1 MSHQQKT
8 LWTKDFTSIAIATIL
23 TAVGGEAMN
32 LPISLLVFDET
43 GSTFLSALV
52 LICGVLPD
60 IVLSVL
66 VAPLIDKG
74 GKKKWIVGL
83 DIVTAVLY
91 AVMGLYIS
99 GHAFNYLLYLIF
111 VLAVGTISVFY
122 RLAYDAWYP
131 NLIPNGMEQKGYA
144 VSNTI
149 YPLVII
155 AMSPAA
161 TFLYEKISMAHI
173 FYLVAGITMVSVIV
187 ESRIHEEKEEAQD
200 DYTWKQ
206 YCQDIRE
213 GFHYLKKKRAFVT
226 SILI

>member
-155 AMSPAA
+155 TMSPGR
-161 TFLYEKISMAHI
+161 LYLEAVLSGYQGRISLSEKRKGHS
-173 FYLVAGITMVSVIV
+173 
-187 ESRIHEEKEEAQD
+187 
-200 DYTWKQ
+200 
-206 YCQDIRE
+206 
-213 GFHYLKKKRAFVT
+213 
-226 SILI
+226 

>member
-83 DIVTAVLY
+83 DIVTAVCIQLP
-91 AVMGLYIS
+91 VVSDICPCS
-99 GHAFNYLLYLIF
+99 GNNLS
-111 VLAVGTISVFY
+111 VLPSCI
-122 RLAYDAWYP
+122 
-131 NLIPNGMEQKGYA
+131 
-144 VSNTI
+144 
-149 YPLVII
+149 
-155 AMSPAA
+155 
-161 TFLYEKISMAHI
+161 
-173 FYLVAGITMVSVIV
+173 
-187 ESRIHEEKEEAQD
+187 
-200 DYTWKQ
+200 
-206 YCQDIRE
+206 
-213 GFHYLKKKRAFVT
+213 
-226 SILI
+226 

>member
-91 AVMGLYIS
+91 AVMGLYQWSCIQLPVVSDICPCS
-99 GHAFNYLLYLIF
+99 GNNLS
-111 VLAVGTISVFY
+111 VLPSCI
-122 RLAYDAWYP
+122 
-131 NLIPNGMEQKGYA
+131 
-144 VSNTI
+144 
-149 YPLVII
+149 
-155 AMSPAA
+155 
-161 TFLYEKISMAHI
+161 
-173 FYLVAGITMVSVIV
+173 
-187 ESRIHEEKEEAQD
+187 
-200 DYTWKQ
+200 
-206 YCQDIRE
+206 
-213 GFHYLKKKRAFVT
+213 
-226 SILI
+226 

>member
-131 NLIPNGMEQKGYA
+131 NLIPMGWNRRVMRSAIQFIHLSSLQCPQRQPFCMKKYPWHTFFIWLP
-144 VSNTI
+144 VSRWYLSSWRAGFMRKRKKHRTI
-149 YPLVII
+149 IPGSSIVRISGKDFII
-155 AMSPAA
+155 
-161 TFLYEKISMAHI
+161 
-173 FYLVAGITMVSVIV
+173 
-187 ESRIHEEKEEAQD
+187 
-200 DYTWKQ
+200 
-206 YCQDIRE
+206 
-213 GFHYLKKKRAFVT
+213 
-226 SILI
+226 

>member
-1 MSHQQKT
+1 MRENMSHKQKT

-83 DIVTAVLY
+83 DIVTA
-91 AVMGLYIS
+91 
-99 GHAFNYLLYLIF
+99 GHN
-111 VLAVGTISVFY
+111 VFLPVFLFY
-122 RLAYDAWYP
+122 TEKCR
-131 NLIPNGMEQKGYA
+131 Q
-144 VSNTI
+144 V
-149 YPLVII
+149 
-155 AMSPAA
+155 PARSFPH
-161 TFLYEKISMAHI
+161 FLKIQA
-173 FYLVAGITMVSVIV
+173 L
-187 ESRIHEEKEEAQD
+187 
-200 DYTWKQ
+200 
-206 YCQDIRE
+206 
-213 GFHYLKKKRAFVT
+213 
-226 SILI
+226 